1 MKHIKKLI
9 ALSLFAL
16 TIVLTLNVKTF
27 TKAYVPS
34 NGDQIN
40 VVFSDG
46 DIPVSDVSLFDDI
59 TLTGNVN
66 ASNNMAVPGDS
77 FENTTKDALKA
88 VSETLDPETFV
99 FEADGWA
106 YTFTGWHIQGTT
118 DFLPAQTV
126 YQPGDLILESELIK
140 YVSVVD
146 GVNTIKLEA
155 VWGKCYFIKNPYTK
169 MLFKYDSVKGY
180 IVDEEASM
188 LASGQSEPLSKDTN
202 TGKRPNDAYATI
214 NGLYATFRKLVYTDK
229 TMDMFDAYHTVV
241 MLCGNLI
248 YAKDMDKVD
257 SVNYG
262 QSATNNAQATISA
275 TYKSL
280 QDKADKSNYDYVYKA
295 YKYTN
300 NMYGNFRFDN
310 VNLLLIDKGIFGTQ
324 MRSQEFQ
331 LNKYSSSHF
340 KYFELTHRYNLNE
353 SRSQSIGTFRP
364 SNTDLVVVNG
374 GSLASMQTTYG
385 SAINEPSK
393 TIKWFVGRNAYISG
407 AIHCGTTVAYEQNV
421 QVINTNFELNITG
434 GRVGSVYGASR
445 GVNTTSKGE
454 RTINII
460 GSGNTTKGEYDPQV
474 NNVFGGA
481 EQCKFYGN
489 THVTLLNSHLVTNV
503 YGGGD
508 AYTATTYGNITVDV
522 INSTIKGDLYGGG
535 KNANSEIDKNTGK
548 GGDVIINIDNSSIN
562 GNIFGSGMGMTQTLI
577 ITDNYQYILADT
589 KWYDTSVHPNGY
601 YPEGW
606 KYPLG
611 YNTSGEIDVNAH
623 GYFPVYQEDSGDFLV
638 GAYKQLTWAE
648 ANRDQLIVKVH
659 SIYAYLSLATVENV
673 DIKINDS
680 IIGTKTNGKG
690 NVYGGG
696 SIAQVLGDTKI
707 TISGNSEIYGS
718 VYGGGDGVSIP
729 EKVTVYKV
737 QDKDTYVAPKYSVT
751 ITDGLIVATT
761 VNQSPNYTSSKY
773 GDFTWSNDLS
783 LLDKTTDK
791 GIDFEKKLLY
801 SPNTIGLGKVKGNT
815 TVNINGGKVHKDVYG
830 GGNKGQV
837 DGNTTVN
844 ISGDV
849 DITTVYAGCNQAD
862 VAGSSTLNINASEK
876 FTITNAFGGNNA
888 SGSIGRVF
896 VNVGSGSITNLYG
909 GGNKANDT
917 FDTDTTI
924 TGGSITNVF
933 GGGKNASVGNITL
946 STTGATINT
955 IFGGGD
961 QADVLGN
968 INLEI
973 GDTSIT
979 NLYGGNNQTGSI
991 SGKVSVSVNNPKLIT
1006 NLYGGGNLAGNE
1018 YDVDVTVTNGHITNL
1033 FGGGKKA
1040 SVGSIKLLL
1049 LDGSATNVYGGGDEG
1064 ATLGNITVDSSIDV
1078 ETLYGGANKANV
1090 DGAIEVY
1097 IKDGAYS
1104 NIFGGN
1110 NESGAISGNVNLVF
1124 TGGSTTYL
1132 YGGGNKA
1139 SDDINVT
1146 ITFDN
1151 ASATYLYGGGK
1162 QASVGSINIS
1172 LNSGSV
1178 AHLFGGGDEGDTL
1191 GDINISSNINIDTA
1205 FGGANNADVTGS
1217 ITFIVNNGEFS
1228 EIYGGNNVGGVITG
1242 DILLTL
1248 NNVDASVIYGGGCDA
1263 SGEYLTTINLNSGS
1277 IGTMYGGGKN
1287 ASVGSVKINV
1297 YDGDISSL
1305 YGGGFKGH
1313 VTGLVDLDITGG
1325 TFDKNVYGGGYAG
1338 TVGSTDVSV
1347 TDKTS
1352 NKIITINGSLF
1363 GGGEGETASVYT
1375 STNVLVDLALDLNV
1389 TETTKYTN
1397 DISGISEVKYQI
1409 TSVNYSKIQGNIYGG
1424 GDLGQVGSG
1433 DIDSVNN
1440 IATINK
1446 VATTNVTL
1454 TNGYVGGSIFAG
1466 GSGVPGA
1473 NVRYALTMG
1482 TVFGQTS
1489 VTVNGG
1495 LVLGSVYGGGTQSR
1509 VYEDS
1514 SSDDYVATV
1523 NITELT
1529 EEIVING
1536 SVFGGGERGNSAT
1549 MNASVPTTIG
1559 DVLVSITGKAERG
1572 SQIYFVNGGVYGDG
1586 NLCLVRGNR
1595 VIEITNF
1602 NTTDDTLK
1610 TFFSLQRANTVRVT
1624 NSLFVLLGA
1633 IDLVEEGDETVY
1645 SINRI
1650 GKIEMYNGS
1659 TIKLDQ
1665 IVKYLGAIQSDRET
1679 DRLFIDSANKS
1690 DSSTFTARAT
1700 TLVYQPLTEDE
1711 INAYRADLS
1720 TPKNVICVA
1729 NGLFLEVVDE
1739 TTGDYGPVIGLFT
1752 LELLRKVTG
1761 EGGGFVYA
1769 SHTTSTGD
1777 FICETL
1783 MFDGK
1788 DKYMPV
1794 MDNYGGVSASNGE
1807 QHYWF
1812 MQGDYINYIVNIDGY
1827 IGSEV
1832 TAYESISIIPEHED
1846 LVYYS
1851 LKEII
1856 PSDVLT
1862 NAISGS
1868 SKKYDLVAKNSDLT
1882 DQEIA
1887 IELKLNGSSWFLVHD
1902 AFGFGLKVGESTI
1915 RGYHDGSADELT
1927 RVKDNILAKDVKI
1940 SGEEATK
1947 FKIILHKSTGVNAEL
1962 SDLDIDFNIQ
1972 LFTKGDGEVYNEYT
1986 GTNKLNFSLR
1996 MRILRLVPVQQMYS
2010 GAGKLYDSLLYTD
2023 PVSITRGSSMTIEFQ
2038 TKYIPAA
2045 FPSNPNKFEWY
2056 IKTETYAYFMDKLGN
2071 YMTLDVI
2078 GDVVNISPTLTRD
2091 KDDSERVLVEFENGE
2106 YFYNQNGEKIVLK
2119 QHTTAHKSYLPVGTK
2134 ITLIDLS
2141 IDSIPGYYHY
2151 EVTDEEISSIN
2162 LMDFMYM
2169 GTNKEINDTNKPMF
2183 VQLYESGQAL
2193 RITERLIFMFDFEDA
2208 KIDSNIYIG
2217 NVALEHSYGNN
2228 VESNDIM
2235 DYVNSKV
2242 EGDEVSYIRAYP
2254 SSFEYKV
2261 NGDKSVTGVDD
2272 FEADFENDTYP
2283 DDSSALINVTIVEN
2297 KEWTNTLLA
2306 NGKLG
2311 IMFEAPNGYKL
2322 PDGIEFVYN
2331 GVTYYPMNKNSYV
2344 VIPVNKFGNYQIEVK
2359 NLLGTIKTTT
2369 MAEFIATLVYLPEY
2383 QHYNEEHLQTDPVV
2397 DNTVDCEI
2405 TIVEEG
2411 SMQVSSVTNVVN
2423 IGSELSFYLQ
2433 LQNTPSTLCTVSLL
2447 GEDGKEMII
2456 GRVNGSGT
2464 YSYTLNEN
2472 LNVSPGV
2479 YKLIVRNGNLEE
2491 VVTVIVKR

>member
-1 MKHIKKLI
+1 M
-9 ALSLFAL
+9 
-16 TIVLTLNVKTF
+16 V
-27 TKAYVPS
+27 Y
-34 NGDQIN
+34 
-40 VVFSDG
+40 
-46 DIPVSDVSLFDDI
+46 
-59 TLTGNVN
+59 
-66 ASNNMAVPGDS
+66 
-77 FENTTKDALKA
+77 TKD
-88 VSETLDPETFV
+88 STL
-99 FEADGWA
+99 
-106 YTFTGWHIQGTT
+106 
-118 DFLPAQTV
+118 
-126 YQPGDLILESELIK
+126 
-140 YVSVVD
+140 
-146 GVNTIKLEA
+146 
-155 VWGKCYFIKNPYTK
+155 
-169 MLFKYDSVKGY
+169 GY

-188 LASGQSEPLSKDTN
+188 NASGQTEPLSKDTN
-202 TGKRPNDAYATI
+202 TGKRPSDAYATI
-214 NGLYATFRKLVYTDK
+214 DGLYAKLRELAYVEKTLDK
-229 TMDMFDAYHTVV
+229 ADAYRTVV
-241 MLCGNLI
+241 MLCGNLN
-248 YAKDMDKVD
+248 YAKDSDKAPTQYYGY
-257 SVNYG
+257 NY
-262 QSATNNAQATISA
+262 APANAQQATISA

-280 QDKADKSNYDYVYKA
+280 QDQTTPYTYTYKA
-295 YKYTN
+295 KAYTN
-300 NMYGNFRFDN
+300 TLYGNFRFDN
-310 VNLLLIDKGIFGTQ
+310 VYFQLMDSTIHSGQIHST
-324 MRSQEFQ
+324 EFQ
-331 LNKYSSSHF
+331 LTKSSYISYH
-340 KYFELTHRYNLNE
+340 YFELTYRYNKGFGGKQAL
-353 SRSQSIGTFRP
+353 QTFRP
-364 SNTDLVVVNG
+364 SNTSIVVVNG

-385 SAINEPSK
+385 STINEPKS
-393 TIKWFVGRNAYISG
+393 TIKWYVGRNAKISG
-407 AIHCGTTVAYEQNV
+407 AIHCGTTVAYETNV
-421 QVINTNFELNITG
+421 QVVNTNFELNITG
-434 GRVGSVYGASR
+434 GSVKSVYGASR

-460 GSGNTTKGEYDPQV
+460 GSGNTTKGEYDPEIS
-474 NNVFGGA
+474 NVFGGA

-508 AYTATTYGNITVDV
+508 AYTATTYGNIIVDV

-535 KNANSEIDKNTGK
+535 KNANSEIDNTTNK
-548 GGDVIINIDNSSIN
+548 GGDVVINIDNSSVN
-562 GNIFGSGMGMTQTLI
+562 GNIFGSGMGMTQTMT
-577 ITDNYQYILADT
+577 ITDNYYTFT
-589 KWYDTSVHPNGY
+589 KDSKWFDKSAHPNGLY
-601 YPEGW
+601 LEGW
-606 KYPLG
+606 EYPLG
-611 YNTSGEIDVNAH
+611 YNTSGEIDPTSH
-623 GYFPVYQEDSGDFLV
+623 GYYPLYREDKEDFIV
-638 GAYKQLTWAE
+638 CAYKQLSWS
-648 ANRDQLIVKVH
+648 NSGPDSRKQLIVKVH
-659 SIYAYLSLATVENV
+659 AIYAYLSLATVENV

-680 IIGTKTNGKG
+680 TIGTSTNGKG

-696 SIAQVLGDTKI
+696 SIAQVLGNTSI
-707 TISGNSEIYGS
+707 TISGNTKIYGS

-729 EKVTVYKV
+729 DKVKVYKV
-737 QDKDTYVAPKYSVT
+737 IDKTLYKAPTYTAVTDGDDVTSVT
-751 ITDGLIVATT
+751 FTNNSDV
-761 VNQSPNYTSSKY
+761 SKNYVY
-773 GDFTWSNDLS
+773 GEFTWSNDLS

-815 TVNINGGKVHKDVYG
+815 TVTINGGKVHKDVYG

-844 ISGDV
+844 ISGDA
-849 DITTVYAGCNQAD
+849 DILTVYAGCNQAD

-888 SGSIGRVF
+888 SGNIGRVF

-917 FDTDTTI
+917 FDTVTTI

-946 STTGATINT
+946 STSGATINT

-961 QADVLGN
+961 QADVFGN
-968 INLEI
+968 INLQI
-973 GDTSIT
+973 GDTSIN

-1006 NLYGGGNLAGNE
+1006 NLYGGGNLAGNK
-1018 YDVDVTVTNGHITNL
+1018 YDVDVTVTNGDITNL

-1097 IKDGAYS
+1097 IKDGTYT

-1110 NESGAISGNVNLVF
+1110 NENGSISGNVNLIV

-1146 ITFDN
+1146 ITFNN

-1191 GDINISSNINIDTA
+1191 GDINISSNINITTA

-1217 ITFIVNNGEFS
+1217 ITFIINNGEFS
-1228 EIYGGNNVGGVITG
+1228 EIYGGNNVGGIITG

-1297 YDGDISSL
+1297 YDGLVSSL

-1338 TVGSTDVSV
+1338 TVGLTDVSV

-1409 TSVNYSKIQGNIYGG
+1409 TSVDYSKIQGNIYGG

-1440 IATINK
+1440 IATIKK
-1446 VATTNVTL
+1446 VASTNVTL

-1514 SSDDYVATV
+1514 SSDTYVATV

-1559 DVLVSITGKAERG
+1559 DVLVSITGKEERG

-1610 TFFSLQRANTVRVT
+1610 TFFSLQRANTVKVT

-1679 DRLFIDSANKS
+1679 DRLFINSANKS

-1700 TLVYQPLTEDE
+1700 TLVYQPLTEEE
-1711 INAYRADLS
+1711 INKYRADLS

-1868 SKKYDLVAKNSDLT
+1868 SKKYDLVAKNSGLT

-1902 AFGFGLKVGESTI
+1902 AVGFGLKVGESTI

-1927 RVKDNILAKDVKI
+1927 RVKENILAKDVKI

-1962 SDLDIDFNIQ
+1962 SDLDINFNIQ
-1972 LFTKGDGEVYNEYT
+1972 LFTKGDDDVYNEYT

-2071 YMTLDVI
+2071 YMTLDVN
-2078 GDVVNISPTLTRD
+2078 GNVVNISPTLTRD
-2091 KDDSERVLVEFENGE
+2091 KDDSERVYVKYENGE
-2106 YFYNQNGEKIVLK
+2106 YYYDENGEKIVLK

-2151 EVTDEEISSIN
+2151 EVTSDDISSIN

-2169 GTNKEINDTNKPMF
+2169 GTNAKINDTNKPMF
-2183 VQLYESGQAL
+2183 VELYESGQAL
-2193 RITERLIFMFDFEDA
+2193 RITERLIFMFDFEDSE
-2208 KIDSNIYIG
+2208 IDSNIYIG

-2272 FEADFENDTYP
+2272 FEADFENDVYP

-2311 IMFEAPNGYKL
+2311 IMFEAPSGYKL

-2411 SMQVSSVTNVVN
+2411 SIQVSRVTNVVN
-2423 IGSELSFYLQ
+2423 IGSELSFDLQ
-2433 LQNTPSTLCTVSLL
+2433 LQDTPSSLCTISLL